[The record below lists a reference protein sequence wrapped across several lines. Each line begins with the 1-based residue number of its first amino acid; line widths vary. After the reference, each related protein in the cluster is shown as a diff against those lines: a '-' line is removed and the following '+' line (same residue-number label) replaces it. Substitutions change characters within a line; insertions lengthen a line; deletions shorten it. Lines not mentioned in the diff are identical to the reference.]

1 MLQAARFSI
10 AKLAQI
16 APFLMVVILLGAA
29 VSARAD
35 EAGEAYESALES
47 FSDGDLAAAWIY
59 VRNALK
65 ADIKHTGVRLLQAR
79 IHLVAGNADAAEATL
94 GQARRFNAK
103 EADML
108 ILLGETYIMQ
118 RRFDAVYDDLVP
130 NVADSATSAKVYA
143 LRGLARLE
151 QGQLHTAA
159 TELERSLRLLP
170 DNPDALVTKAALL
183 AREGDVVQAENVV
196 ELLTASHPDFAKGW
210 HLKAELQRLRGD
222 FDQAL
227 DSLARAIAANPFHL
241 VARRL
246 RSEILLSRNEVE
258 RATEDVEFT
267 LKIRPLDVDANYL
280 RAQIGERQNK
290 PDEVNDALHLVRRGL
305 DALGSE
311 YVSRHP
317 PSLFVSGLVHFRQ
330 GEFAQAREPL
340 RRYVIAVPGNP
351 VARKLLATLA
361 LRDGDFERAIE
372 LLEPVAKR
380 MPNDAQVFA
389 LLGSAYLKK
398 KDSVRASE
406 LLERAVELA
415 PQHRDIRVQLAL
427 SRLMTGH
434 ERAAIDELESILKV
448 DTESVE
454 PARVIA
460 MIHLRKNNFEAAL
473 EWADRIDERRP
484 NGNFDSD
491 GLRGAALVG
500 LGRFDEAR
508 RTYERILQREPNH
521 ITARL
526 NLAEL
531 ALEQGDEL
539 AARELYKSV
548 LGIESG
554 HIKALVKLARLDVK
568 AGSYDKA
575 IAWFEKVRAAQP
587 DAVENQIELLEL
599 YLRSK
604 RPQDALVIAQTL
616 NNRHPDHLKVLL
628 ALGRV
633 RLALN
638 QRDDARLTFTKMSRL
653 AVYNTGEL
661 HRIAQ
666 YQFQSND
673 AEGAEWSLT
682 KALQAEPRHVPSLVT
697 LARLYVA
704 SRRMDDAL
712 VVVER
717 LRREHPKLPIS
728 YSLAGEVYR
737 AAGRIDD
744 AIAAY
749 SAGMLVAPESGLA
762 LGLFRTRFA
771 ASAETTKRNEALLD
785 LAAWIRT
792 EPRDIQALRTYGAAL
807 LELDRVDEA
816 IEFHTKML
824 VAVPDDPG
832 VLNALA
838 YAYNEKGDAKAKE
851 YAEKAHALAPQRP
864 SVLDTY
870 GWILTR
876 QGQPAVALQFLRQA
890 LHLAPNSGE
899 IEFHLGATLFELGRQ
914 KEAMA
919 QLRSAL
925 SRSATFN
932 GAKEAQALVDK
943 ITAKR
948 STD

>member
-1 MLQAARFSI
+1 EGDPVQA
-10 AKLAQI
+10 
-16 APFLMVVILLGAA
+16 
-29 VSARAD
+29 
-35 EAGEAYESALES
+35 E
-47 FSDGDLAAAWIY
+47 
-59 VRNALK
+59 
-65 ADIKHTGVRLLQAR
+65 
-79 IHLVAGNADAAEATL
+79 
-94 GQARRFNAK
+94 
-103 EADML
+103 
-108 ILLGETYIMQ
+108 
-118 RRFDAVYDDLVP
+118 DLV
-130 NVADSATSAKVYA
+130 
-143 LRGLARLE
+143 
-151 QGQLHTAA
+151 
-159 TELERSLRLLP
+159 
-170 DNPDALVTKAALL
+170 ALVT
-183 AREGDVVQAENVV
+183 
-196 ELLTASHPDFAKGW
+196 TSHPDFAKGW
-210 HLKAELQRLRGD
+210 HLKAEMQRLRGD

-258 RATEDVEFT
+258 RAREDVEFT

-280 RAQIGERQNK
+280 RAQISARQNK
-290 PDEVNDALHLVRRGL
+290 PDEVNDALRLVRRGL
-305 DALGSE
+305 DALGSQ
-311 YVSRHP
+311 YVGRHP
-317 PSLFVSGLVHFRQ
+317 PSLFLSGLVHFRQ
-330 GEFAQAREPL
+330 GEFAPAREAL
-340 RRYVIAVPGNP
+340 RRYVIAVPGNS

-372 LLEPVAKR
+372 LLKPVAKH
-380 MPNDAQVFA
+380 MPDDAQVLA

-415 PQHRDIRVQLAL
+415 PQRRDIRVQLAL
-427 SRLMTGH
+427 TRLMTGR

-448 DTESVE
+448 DAKSVE

-460 MIHLRKNNFEAAL
+460 MIHLRKNNFKAAL
-473 EWADRIDERRP
+473 EWADRIDERQP
-484 NGNFDSD
+484 NGNPGSD

-500 LGRFDEAR
+500 LRRFDEAR
-508 RTYERILQREPNH
+508 RAYERILQREPNH

-531 ALEQGDEL
+531 ALGQDDEL
-539 AARELYKSV
+539 KARELYKSV

-554 HIKALVKLARLDVK
+554 HINALVKLARLDVK
-568 AGSYDKA
+568 AGTYDKA
-575 IAWFEKVRAAQP
+575 IAWFEKLRAAQP
-587 DAVENQIELLEL
+587 DAVENQIELVEL

-604 RPQDALVIAQTL
+604 RPKDALVVAQTL
-616 NNRHPDHLKVLL
+616 NDRHRGHLKVLL

-633 RLALN
+633 HLALN
-638 QRDDARLTFTKMSRL
+638 QRDDARLTFAKMARL

-704 SRRMDDAL
+704 SRRTDDAL
-712 VVVER
+712 GVVVR
-717 LRREHPKLPIS
+717 LRREHPKLPIG
-728 YSLAGEVYR
+728 YALAGDVYR
-737 AAGRIDD
+737 AAGRTDE

-749 SAGMLVAPESGLA
+749 SAGMSVAPESGLA

-771 ASAETTKRNEALLD
+771 ASAETIKRKEALLD

-807 LELDRVDEA
+807 IELDRVDEA

-824 VAVPDDPG
+824 VTVPDDPG

-838 YAYNEKGDAKAKE
+838 YAYNEKGDARAKE

-870 GWILTR
+870 GWTLTR
-876 QGQPAVALQFLRQA
+876 QGQPALALQFLRQA
-890 LHLAPNSGE
+890 LYLAPNSGE
-899 IEFHLGATLFELGRQ
+899 IQFHLGATLFELGRQ

-925 SRSATFN
+925 SRSTMFN
-932 GAKEAQALVDK
+932 GAQEAQDLVDE

-948 STD
+948 ATD